1 MSFRPIGMPCSG
13 PRQRLAT
20 ISASAERAAASA
32 SSLSTRIKLLSLPSS
47 RLMRSRRLC
56 TSSTGESSRLLIRAL
71 ASAIVR
77 NSGTMRLSTR
87 RREDVRR
94 FGADFALDPHA
105 RGYFLDEMG
114 RGGDLG
120 LLALRDF
127 EPGAGERRLDLCTGH
142 ALGFHDAVFQSL
154 RCRGLILAETA
165 ALRNRN
171 HYCRR
176 PDEEK

>member
-1 MSFRPIGMPCSG
+1 
-13 PRQRLAT
+13 
-20 ISASAERAAASA
+20 
-32 SSLSTRIKLLSLPSS
+32 
-47 RLMRSRRLC
+47 
-56 TSSTGESSRLLIRAL
+56 
-71 ASAIVR
+71 
-77 NSGTMRLSTR
+77 
-87 RREDVRR
+87 VRR
-94 FGADFALDPHA
+94 FGADFALDPHV
-105 RGYFLDEMG
+105 RGYFRDEMG

-176 PDEEK
+176 PDEEKPGERRKGYSVRLEGAKYGVSFGSALAIAISYTNNHSILWAIIHGIFSWLYVVYFALVYG